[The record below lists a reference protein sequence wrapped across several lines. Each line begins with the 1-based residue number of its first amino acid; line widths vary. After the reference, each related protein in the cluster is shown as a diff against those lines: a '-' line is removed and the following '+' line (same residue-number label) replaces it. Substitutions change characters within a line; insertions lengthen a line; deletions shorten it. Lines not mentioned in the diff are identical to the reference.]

1 MTSTQR
7 RRVRRGKRREEQA
20 QNMLGGRSRV
30 RQFPGWRA
38 AGGTSTAPCAELV
51 LDFLCAFLCDP
62 CVSALK
68 ALFCLVAASPDQG
81 AVLSILL
88 AAALLLP
95 AAPGATRPQ
104 YGGTLRIELRQ
115 NAETPDPPPL
125 LGAGF

>member
-51 LDFLCAFLCDP
+51 LDFFCAFLCDLLYAR

-115 NAETPDPPPL
+115 NPSEKRR
-125 LGAGF
+125 G